1 MSASR
6 AKALQALAEPIV
18 AASDCDLEDVVI
30 RPAGRRLLVRLVVD
44 HRDGALT
51 LDLVASIS
59 RDLARVLDDSTVLG
73 QAPYVL
79 EVTSPGVDRPLR
91 TARHWHRAVGRI
103 VLVTP
108 TDGEPLEGRV
118 LAADDTR
125 ATLDVDGEPRVV
137 EFARRGPRRGPGRV
151 HPDRRGGAR
160 RRGARRRSDAEL
172 GAEPSR
178 RRRRRG
184 RRRRRSRPADA
195 PDPQAQ
201 EG

>member
-18 AASDCDLEDVVI
+18 AASDCELEDVVI

-59 RDLARVLDDSTVLG
+59 RDVARALDDSTVLG

-91 TARHWHRAVGRI
+91 TARHWHRAIGRI

-108 TDGEPLEGRV
+108 TEGEPLEGRV
-118 LAADDTR
+118 LEADDTR
-125 ATLDVDGEPRVV
+125 ATLDVAGQPRVV
-137 EFARRGPRRGPGRV
+137 EFADVAHAVVQVEFTRIDDV
-151 HPDRRGGAR
+151 ELDEIELDEVEPDGAYP
-160 RRGARRRSDAEL
+160 DT
-172 GAEPSR
+172 
-178 RRRRRG
+178 
-184 RRRRRSRPADA
+184 RPDDA
-195 PDPQAQ
+195 PEPHDEPDPHAQ

>member
-18 AASDCDLEDVVI
+18 VASDCELEDVVI

-51 LDLVASIS
+51 LDLIASIS
-59 RDLARVLDDSTVLG
+59 RDLARALDDSTVLG

-108 TDGEPLEGRV
+108 TEGEPLEGRV
-118 LAADDTR
+118 LDADATR
-125 ATLDVDGEPRVV
+125 VTLDVAGEPRLV
-137 EFARRGPRRGPGRV
+137 EFADVARAVVQVEFTRIDEVELDEVEPEVVESDEVEPDEDDHDAGP
-151 HPDRRGGAR
+151 D
-160 RRGARRRSDAEL
+160 
-172 GAEPSR
+172 
-178 RRRRRG
+178 
-184 RRRRRSRPADA
+184 DA
-195 PDPQAQ
+195 PDPHAQ